1 MECKKERSGLSSSVS
16 SDCAEKRSY
25 AAMAS
30 KMGKDYKG
38 MSLNVLPS
46 FYSNCRAYRQ
56 FNQEHVESMELS
68 RREYPASRAK
78 YDIGE
83 NIEWGLVAKQ
93 CIRFDSNVLD

>member
-30 KMGKDYKG
+30 KMGKDYKE
-38 MSLNVLPS
+38 MSLNVFAHS
-46 FYSNCRAYRQ
+46 GCRAYRQ
-56 FNQEHVESMELS
+56 FDQKHVESMELS